1 MMTARRR
8 ALLVSLSIGLVIAV
22 GVPLVDLWRACR
34 RLDSEACVWGKALWP
49 VSLALWTAIGICA
62 ALVTFFIVRAR
73 QQRDVARQELGR

>member
-1 MMTARRR
+1 MLTARRR
-8 ALLVSLSIGLVIAV
+8 ALFASLSIGLVIAV

-49 VSLALWTAIGICA
+49 VSLALWTAVGICA